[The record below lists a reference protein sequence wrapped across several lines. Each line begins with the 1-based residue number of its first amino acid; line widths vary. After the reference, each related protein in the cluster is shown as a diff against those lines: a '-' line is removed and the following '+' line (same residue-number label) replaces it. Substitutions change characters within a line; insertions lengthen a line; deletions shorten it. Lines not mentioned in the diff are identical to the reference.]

1 MVHRPL
7 TFDKKVVNIKQ
18 FKNLKSVYKKGN
30 QLLTANFAPG
40 TLVYDEY
47 IVKEKKTEY
56 RQWNPRRSKL
66 AAYLLN
72 GGRKLPFNKNSKVL
86 YLGAASGTTASHL
99 SDIVTEGMIYCVEFS
114 QRSFRDLVMVCQT
127 RKNMVPILEDAHF
140 PERYKPM
147 TGNVDIVY
155 QDISQR
161 DQVLIFMKNLRA
173 CLKKNGY
180 GMLMVKARSID
191 VAAPPTSIFKSVK
204 HELRAEG
211 LKILEEINL
220 GPYAKDHLGLVIK

>member
-1 MVHRPL
+1 M
-7 TFDKKVVNIKQ
+7 VNIKR
-18 FKNLKSVYKKGN
+18 FNDLKNVYKKGN
-30 QLLTANFAPG
+30 QLLTVSFAPG
-40 TLVYDEY
+40 TTVYDEY
-47 IVKEKKTEY
+47 IVKENKTEY

-72 GGRKLPFNKNSKVL
+72 GGRKFPFTKNSKVL

-114 QRSFRDLVMVCQT
+114 QRSFRDLVLVCQT

-147 TGNVDIVY
+147 TGRVDVVY
-155 QDISQR
+155 QDISQK
-161 DQVLIFMKNLRA
+161 DQVLIFLKNLRA
-173 CLKKNGY
+173 CLKKSGY

-191 VAAPPTSIFKSVK
+191 VAAVPSSIFKSVK
-204 HELRAEG
+204 QELKMEG

-220 GPYAKDHLGLVIK
+220 EPYAKDHLGLVVK

>member
-1 MVHRPL
+1 MV
-7 TFDKKVVNIKQ
+7 KIKQ
-18 FKNLKSVYKKGN
+18 FNNLKTVYKKGS
-30 QLLTANFAPG
+30 QLLTINFAPG

-47 IVKEKKTEY
+47 VVKEKKTEF

-72 GGRKLPFNKNSKVL
+72 GGRKFPFTKDSKVL

-99 SDIVTEGMIYCVEFS
+99 SDIITDGMVYCVEFS
-114 QRSFRDLVMVCQT
+114 QRSFRDLVLVCQT

-140 PERYKPM
+140 PERYKPLI
-147 TGNVDIVY
+147 GKVDIVY

-161 DQVLIFMKNLRA
+161 DQVLIFLKNLRA
-173 CLKKNGY
+173 CLTNNGY
-180 GMLMVKARSID
+180 GMLMVKARSIN
-191 VAAPPTSIFKSVK
+191 VAAAPSSIFKIVK
-204 HELRAEG
+204 QELKAEG

-220 GPYAKDHLGLVIK
+220 GPYAKDHLGLVMKL

>member
-1 MVHRPL
+1 MI
-7 TFDKKVVNIKQ
+7 NIKR
-18 FKNLKSVYKKGN
+18 FHNHKNIYKKGS
-30 QLLTANFAPG
+30 QLLTINFAPG
-40 TLVYDEY
+40 TKVYDEY

-72 GGRKLPFNKNSKVL
+72 GGRTFPFNKDSKVL

-99 SDIVTEGMIYCVEFS
+99 SDIIPNGMIYCVEFS
-114 QRSFRDLVMVCQT
+114 QRSFRDLVLVCQT

-147 TGNVDIVY
+147 MGRVDIVY
-155 QDISQR
+155 QDISQK
-161 DQVLIFMKNLRA
+161 DQVLIFVKNLRA

-180 GMLMVKARSID
+180 GMLMVKARSIN
-191 VAAPPTSIFKSVK
+191 VAAPPSSIFKTVK
-204 HELRAEG
+204 QELKEEG
-211 LKILEEINL
+211 LKILDEVNL
-220 GPYAKDHLGLVIK
+220 GPYAKDHLGLVVQW